1 MHVEYRH
8 NNIINFFLKSK
19 ESQNHMSYL
28 IFSQVIIGHVEYET
42 TAMAMLFWY
51 FLRFYQIF
59 LSPQVKRSL
68 IISNKLV
75 NASCLTSCGTV

>member
-28 IFSQVIIGHVEYET
+28 LFSQVIIGHVEYET
-42 TAMAMLFWY
+42 TAMAMLF
-51 FLRFYQIF
+51 
-59 LSPQVKRSL
+59 
-68 IISNKLV
+68 
-75 NASCLTSCGTV
+75 